1 MKAVVSLES
10 QLKGREERSCWLNS
24 QRGQRTDGA
33 EREGRDGK
41 REGRALWLID
51 HFLSEWSG
59 VERGEEFNLK
69 IGISMGKRF
78 AEREKGS
85 DHSVGALGE
94 KKEGREEEKARRREN

>member
-10 QLKGREERSCWLNS
+10 QLKGREERSCRLNS

-59 VERGEEFNLK
+59 VERRGIQFEDWDFDGEE
-69 IGISMGKRF
+69 ICREG
-78 AEREKGS
+78 ERE
-85 DHSVGALGE
+85 
-94 KKEGREEEKARRREN
+94 